1 MNCKMTIYFGEIL
14 FRVSMSIYINHFHL
28 GGGGGGERGVCKI
41 FGFWCSQYVP
51 QYVPYS
57 NHSNN
62 PFYCEARLINQVIE
76 EIRTSIIGL

>member
-28 GGGGGGERGVCKI
+28 GRGGGRDVCKI
-41 FGFWCSQYVP
+41 FGFWCS

-62 PFYCEARLINQVIE
+62 PFYCEARLINQIIE